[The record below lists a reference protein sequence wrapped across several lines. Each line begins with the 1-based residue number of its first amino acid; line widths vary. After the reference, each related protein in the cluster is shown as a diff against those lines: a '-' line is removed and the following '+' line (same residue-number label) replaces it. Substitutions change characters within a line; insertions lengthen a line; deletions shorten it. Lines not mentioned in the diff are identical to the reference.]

1 MEAMVAKSTKKSPAR
16 KTAAKKASA
25 KKSAAKKGAGKKA
38 AGKKVG
44 AKKGAARKAPARK
57 SPARKSPTRKAPA
70 RRTQRSRTATPRW
83 PRLLRL
89 AISTVIWLTL
99 AGAAVIGWFAWDMPD
114 PEAMLAED
122 RRAPGITV
130 LAQDGTPLMKVGD
143 LYGDTVGL
151 ADLPPHLPQALLATE
166 DRRFYSHPGVDP
178 IGILR
183 ALIANLQAGGVREG
197 GSTLTQQLAKN
208 LFLSRDRTIRR
219 KVQEALLA
227 FWLEARY
234 GKDRILEIYLNRIYL
249 GAGAYGVD
257 AAARRYFGKPASQLT
272 LWQSAVLAGL
282 PKAPSALN
290 PFRAPEDAARRA
302 REVLDDMIRAGFLTE
317 GEAQAAKQQTTI
329 TIDPAAAGAQTR
341 WLAEWAFDR
350 AADILGGVDR
360 DVLVETTLEPALQQ
374 AAEAAA
380 ARIGPEARAKDAS
393 QLALVAMR
401 PDGAVAALLGGA
413 DRRDSAFNRAVH
425 GKRQPGSVFKLF
437 VYLAAFEN
445 GLTPDTEIDDRIAP
459 IEGWSPR
466 NAGAGHRGIVSLRE
480 GVARSINTVAV
491 AAMETVGRDRV
502 VDMARRL
509 GITAPLNPDPAL
521 ALGVYEV
528 SPMEIAGAYATL
540 ASGGY
545 GATPYVVRRI
555 LDGDSGAVLYER
567 PPGLGPRLLQPETVA
582 MARDVFAA
590 SVDWGTSRA
599 AALQTGFAA
608 GKTGT
613 TQDYRDAW
621 FAGFTDDLTAV
632 VWMGNDNGS
641 PTDKVYGGLY
651 PAQLWRAFM
660 EGAGGG

>member
-1 MEAMVAKSTKKSPAR
+1 MVSKSTKKTPIRKSPSR
-16 KTAAKKASA
+16 KAVG
-25 KKSAAKKGAGKKA
+25 KKSAAKKG
-38 AGKKVG
+38 G
-44 AKKGAARKAPARK
+44 AKKGVAKKTAARKGAAKKLR
-57 SPARKSPTRKAPA
+57 AHKAPPRQGAKPRAA
-70 RRTQRSRTATPRW
+70 RARTSRWNW
-83 PRLLRL
+83 PGILRF
-89 AISTVIWLTL
+89 TVSALIWFVVVMT
-99 AGAAVIGWFAWDMPD
+99 AVIGWFAWDMPD

-130 LAQDGTPLMKVGD
+130 LAQDGTSLMKVGD
-143 LYGDTVGL
+143 LYGDTVSL
-151 ADLPPHLPQALLATE
+151 TDLPNHLPQALLATE
-166 DRRFYSHPGVDP
+166 DRRFYSHPGIDP
-178 IGILR
+178 VGILR
-183 ALIANLQAGGVREG
+183 ALIANIQAGGVREG

-257 AAARRYFGKPASQLT
+257 AAARRYFGKPASQLS

-290 PFRAPEDAARRA
+290 PFRAPEESASRA
-302 REVLDDMIRAGFLTE
+302 REVLDDMVRAGFLSE
-317 GEAQAAKQQTTI
+317 AEAQAAKQTRTV
-329 TIDPAAAGAQTR
+329 TIDPAAAGEQTR
-341 WLAEWAFDR
+341 WLAEWAFER

-374 AAEAAA
+374 AAEQAAT
-380 ARIGPEARAKDAS
+380 RIGPEARAKDAT
-393 QLALVAMR
+393 QLAFVAMR
-401 PDGAVAALLGGA
+401 PDGAVAAMLGGA
-413 DRRDSAFNRAVH
+413 NRRDSAFNRAVH

-466 NAGAGHRGIVSLRE
+466 NAGAGNRGIVSLRE

-491 AAMETVGRDRV
+491 AAMETVGRDKV

-509 GITAPLNPDPAL
+509 GVTATLNPDPAL

-528 SPMEIAGAYATL
+528 SPIEIAGAYATL
-540 ASGGY
+540 SSGGHA
-545 GATPYVVRRI
+545 ATPYVVRRI
-555 LDGDSGAVLYER
+555 LDGDTGDVLYER
-567 PPGLGPRLLQPETVA
+567 QPGLGPRLLQPETVA
-582 MARDVFAA
+582 MARDVFSA
-590 SVDWGTSRA
+590 SINWGTSQA
-599 AALQTGFAA
+599 AALTDQFAA

-621 FAGFTDDLTAV
+621 FAGFTDQLTAV

-651 PAQLWRAFM
+651 PAQMWRVFM
-660 EGAGGG
+660 EEANGG